1 MSERGVSERQK
12 RLLESP
18 ENINTDSKISKFD
31 SVSLPASIDMT
42 PPILNPH
49 PPSHDGERDRTID
62 IMQKYNLDERDKAM
76 LFAFQQLLDIQ
87 FNKFSTEHITP
98 IQSQITECQAENTK
112 LREEV
117 KCCVERIN
125 VLENVMR
132 ESNLIFSNVPAT
144 SDHHKAL
151 EDICL
156 NQLKLTAPITIDK
169 VIPIKENQTTRST
182 TLLVS
187 FGSRGTAERVI
198 RNAKNLKG
206 TNMGISRDLPKE
218 TREKRN
224 KLLLLRRKILNT
236 GTPLNVKVYGNCIIV
251 DKIKLAFENNSLVN
265 DKVDGKQFIHEK
277 FNINIDEIFCTS
289 QQQ

>member
-1 MSERGVSERQK
+1 MGEREVSERQK

-18 ENINTDSKISKFD
+18 ENNNTDRKISKFD
-31 SVSLPASIDMT
+31 SASFPAPIDMT
-42 PPILNPH
+42 PPIPS
-49 PPSHDGERDRTID
+49 PQPTSHDDERDSTTG
-62 IMQKYNLDERDKAM
+62 IMQKYNLDERDKAT
-76 LFAFQQLLDIQ
+76 LLAFQQLLNNQ
-87 FNKFSTEHITP
+87 FTKFSSEHITP

-112 LREEV
+112 LREDV
-117 KCCVERIN
+117 KCCMERIN

-151 EDICL
+151 EDICI
-156 NQLKLTAPITIDK
+156 NQLKLAAPITIDK
-169 VIPIKENQTTRST
+169 VIPIKENQTNRST

-206 TNMGISRDLPKE
+206 TNMGISRDLPKA

-251 DKIKLAFENNSLVN
+251 DKIRFAFENNSLLN

-277 FNINIDEIFCTS
+277 FNINIDEIFCTN